1 MHLYRFEQIVRG
13 RLQLRL
19 GRARVRNLAFEP
31 RIEMLVP
38 QYYRHAAMQG
48 SDSGIGI
55 AGDDGES
62 VDLAARSVPP
72 ALPDRGKGD
81 QAALARTKQEGA
93 PRALWPGPFVE
104 PVRRHEAAPRGLR
117 ILTNCGS
124 NPQRIMWQRRWPSAS
139 RHTANV
145 LRRRDIVPDRK
156 IRRVAIGKNGAHR

>member
-19 GRARVRNLAFEP
+19 GRARVRNLAVEP

-62 VDLAARSVPP
+62 VDLAAHSVPP

-81 QAALARTKQEGA
+81 QAALTRTKQEGA
-93 PRALWPGPFVE
+93 PRALWPGPARGSAA
-104 PVRRHEAAPRGLR
+104 RRKRGR
-117 ILTNCGS
+117 
-124 NPQRIMWQRRWPSAS
+124 
-139 RHTANV
+139 
-145 LRRRDIVPDRK
+145 
-156 IRRVAIGKNGAHR
+156 